1 MTAIRTR
8 PAIAALLSAVV
19 FAAPAF
25 AQLKEGAPPG
35 GEAARAAPAPTDPR
49 VGKAKPAPVPKVSD
63 ESTRAAPFT
72 DEQTLVSDLSAVG
85 HGADGTDTEVGPS
98 DALLAMIKA
107 AAGQS
112 GYNAEDMEPQGKV
125 SAKGGGGA
133 GEEPAEGDEASR
145 QVFGSDDR
153 VQIKNSA
160 AFPFSA
166 IGWIVGDVSKDSY
179 STCSGTLIGPRTVL
193 TAAHCVYSHEAS
205 KWLDNLVFVPGANG
219 TGTVPFG
226 SYEVE
231 KAYVVKGFLNNYK
244 DSYDSVMPWDMAVM
258 ILKMPAG
265 ENLGYLGFANFD
277 DLGAFKAN
285 IVGYPGDKPDAT
297 MWRSTC
303 DVGAGDF
310 DFSFFAFQCDTY
322 PGSSGSSIYMIQPGT
337 NNRVVVGVNIA
348 ENEQTNVGLRLNAP
362 YYEWVSNLY
371 Q

>member
-1 MTAIRTR
+1 MTAIRTKL
-8 PAIAALLSAVV
+8 AWAALLTSGVLT
-19 FAAPAF
+19 APAL
-25 AQLKEGAPPG
+25 AQLKEGAPPS
-35 GEAARAAPAPTDPR
+35 GEASRAAPGPTDPR
-49 VGKAKPAPVPKVSD
+49 LGKAKPAPTPKVGD
-63 ESTRAAPFT
+63 EASREAPFT

-85 HGADGTDTEVGPS
+85 HSADGTDTEVAPS
-98 DALLAMIKA
+98 DALMSMIKA
-107 AAGQS
+107 AIGQS

-125 SAKGGGGA
+125 SGKDGSAS
-133 GEEPAEGDEASR
+133 EEPAEGDEASR

-153 VQIKNSA
+153 VQIKNTK

-193 TAAHCVYSHEAS
+193 TAAHCVYSHEAK
-205 KWLDNLVFVPGANG
+205 KWLDNLVFVPGVNG
-219 TGTVPFG
+219 ADTVPFG
-226 SYEVE
+226 SYEVD

-244 DSYDSVMPWDMAVM
+244 EAYDSVMPWDMAVM
-258 ILKMPAG
+258 VLKVPAG
-265 ENLGYLGFANFD
+265 DDLGYLGFANFD

-303 DVGAGDF
+303 DVGADNIDF
-310 DFSFFAFQCDTY
+310 NYFAFQCDTY

-337 NNRVVVGVNIA
+337 NNRVVVGINIA
-348 ENEQTNVGLRLNAP
+348 ENEQTNVGLRLNAA